1 MAAAQRTIGIF
12 ASSIG
17 NRAAGNGKTAGGY
30 IWPSGPPYKGLKP
43 AAMVPRREGLIIIE
57 INLTRSFVF

>member
-1 MAAAQRTIGIF
+1 MVAAQRTIGIF

-43 AAMVPRREGLIIIE
+43 AAMVRV
-57 INLTRSFVF
+57 LTKHSPHLKFNSHIF